1 MISNYNI
8 KILFS
13 FNGKY
18 NLRYFYF
25 DIVYNEERNA
35 DVLFETIKIGF
46 DLPD

>member
-1 MISNYNI
+1 MISNNNI

-13 FNGKY
+13 YNGKY

-35 DVLFETIKIGF
+35 DFLFETIIIVY